1 MSSKAIRSVGKTAFK
16 RVSGLGVG
24 VVRAQVAAVIVGAG
38 AAVVTYRVLRDDG
51 S

>member
-1 MSSKAIRSVGKTAFK
+1 MSSKAIRSVGKTALK
-16 RVSGLGVG
+16 RVSGAGVG
-24 VVRAQVAAVIVGAG
+24 VFRAQVAAAIVGAG